1 MPSSRTGNHMVLSNV
16 SPELAAYILKDAI
29 AKADWDTIF
38 AARKNYKEDRSK
50 TLQEVLETDG
60 YRSRS

>member
-1 MPSSRTGNHMVLSNV
+1 MVLSNV

-60 YRSRS
+60 YRPDRT